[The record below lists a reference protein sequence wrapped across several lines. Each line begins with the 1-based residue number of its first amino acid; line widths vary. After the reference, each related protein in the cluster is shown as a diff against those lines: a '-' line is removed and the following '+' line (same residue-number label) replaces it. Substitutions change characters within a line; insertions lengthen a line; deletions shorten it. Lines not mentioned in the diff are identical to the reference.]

1 MAKKEAIKKTEESK
15 TENKEKSIAELKRDL
30 QKVRLEV
37 ISGKS
42 KDTSAIKKIRKEI
55 ARKLTINKK

>member
-15 TENKEKSIAELKRDL
+15 TDNKEKSIAELKRDL